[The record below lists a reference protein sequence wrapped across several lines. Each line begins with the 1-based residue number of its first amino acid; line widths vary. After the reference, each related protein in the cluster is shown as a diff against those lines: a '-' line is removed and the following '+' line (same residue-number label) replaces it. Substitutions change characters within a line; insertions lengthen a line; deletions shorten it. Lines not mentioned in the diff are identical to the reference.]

1 MGSGAANGGDWSRSS
16 APNAHI
22 IYKIGIYGWRKRCL
36 YLFILLMMVIMVVNL
51 ALTIWI
57 LKVMDFS
64 VVGFIPLLVLPGVL
78 VELSK

>member
-1 MGSGAANGGDWSRSS
+1 MGSGSSSGEWVRSPP
-16 APNAHI
+16 PNAHI

-36 YLFILLMMVIMVVNL
+36 YLFVLLLMIIVIINL

-64 VVGFIPLLVLPGVL
+64 IVSIIMLSLLYSEDVF
-78 VELSK
+78 LS